1 MSESCATIKL
11 AVLIERAIG
20 GLGQRNREE
29 IGAEA
34 TKTPPASFELAFAYG
49 SFQLD
54 QNVRPSIKYLVVFH
68 GRVPTD
74 WKKEALAGALSIL
87 NIRRENRATV
97 LKPELEMAISSL
109 LQRRDVTAILPTGF
123 GKSMIFTV
131 FAMAKEKMSS
141 SKTRTIAMSPLKSTL
156 DDQISEMLSLSC
168 TEMELTTATVNLLR
182 ESPPQLSLL
191 LGVRE

>member
-1 MSESCATIKL
+1 M
-11 AVLIERAIG
+11 
-20 GLGQRNREE
+20 
-29 IGAEA
+29 
-34 TKTPPASFELAFAYG
+34 
-49 SFQLD
+49 
-54 QNVRPSIKYLVVFH
+54 
-68 GRVPTD
+68 
-74 WKKEALAGALSIL
+74 

-123 GKSMIFTV
+123 GKGMIFTV